1 MYKEKDEDVLVKIVL
16 LGDAAVGKTSLRR
29 RWMGER
35 FEGQYLMTIG
45 ADFSVKSMNI
55 NFGGKSISFKFQVWD
70 LAGQVR
76 FQVVRE
82 GYYKGA
88 HGAILM
94 YDITNVESYQ
104 NVPNWV
110 GELWNNSGRGVTPFV
125 LVGNKIDLR
134 NEIPKTIRFEY
145 GSKYAAKL
153 TKVTVSY
160 GFEVPFLE
168 TSAKT
173 GENVDQAF
181 HLLGEM
187 IVEYLETLEKKIKC
201 QNDYIS

>member
-1 MYKEKDEDVLVKIVL
+1 MYKEKDEDVLVKVVL

-35 FEGQYLMTIG
+35 FEDHYLMTIG
-45 ADFSVKSMNI
+45 ADFSVKSMKI

-94 YDITNVESYQ
+94 YDITNVESFQ

-110 GELWNNSGRGVTPFV
+110 YELWNNSGRGVTPFIFV
-125 LVGNKIDLR
+125 ANKIDLR
-134 NEIPKTIRFEY
+134 NEITNTIRFEY
-145 GSKYAAKL
+145 GNNYAAQL
-153 TKVTVSY
+153 SEVTQPY
-160 GFEVPFLE
+160 GFEVPYLE

-173 GENVDQAF
+173 GENVDSAF
-181 HLLGEM
+181 QLLGE
-187 IVEYLETLEKKIKC
+187 IIIQYLESLDK
-201 QNDYIS
+201 QR

>member
-1 MYKEKDEDVLVKIVL
+1 MYERAVEGVLVKVVL

-35 FEGQYLMTIG
+35 FEDHYLMTIG
-45 ADFSVKSMNI
+45 ADFSVKSIRI
-55 NFGGKSISFKFQVWD
+55 NFGGKSFSFKFQVWD

-94 YDITNVESYQ
+94 YDITNVESFQ

-110 GELWNNSGRGVTPFV
+110 YELWNNSGRGVTPFIFV
-125 LVGNKIDLR
+125 ANKIDLR
-134 NEIPKTIRFEY
+134 NEITNTIRFEY
-145 GSKYAAKL
+145 GNNYAAQL
-153 TKVTVSY
+153 SEVTQPY
-160 GFEVPFLE
+160 GFEVPYLE

-173 GENVDQAF
+173 GENVDSAF
-181 HLLGEM
+181 QLLGE
-187 IVEYLETLEKKIKC
+187 IIIQYLESLDK
-201 QNDYIS
+201 QR